1 MEEKSSRD
9 GMPRES
15 SLLSR
20 NVRRTALGIAVIL
33 IAAIVILL
41 LIRYTLIP

>member
-1 MEEKSSRD
+1 MEEKGSKD
-9 GMPRES
+9 EMPRES

-20 NVRRTALGIAVIL
+20 NVRRTVLGLAVIL
-33 IAAIVILL
+33 VAAIAILL